1 MLTPMDIQ
9 EKEFG
14 RSFRGY
20 DENEVNVFLN
30 EIMKAYVEVIDENE
44 RLKAELAREKATND
58 EFRRIEQSVR
68 ETLIVAQ
75 RTAEEV
81 TSNAKNNADQMLEM
95 AAKECQNLRKEATL
109 QAKAQMDEAVD
120 KVHVIVAE
128 YERLVRE
135 KHQFLRRMKGNV
147 QAELILIDEA
157 IAEMPDMIEEKK
169 TPQEPPQEPPQ
180 EQPKVPAQE
189 PIQEPIKEE
198 PQKKEEQQQETKAE
212 GQEGEAG

>member
-1 MLTPMDIQ
+1 
-9 EKEFG
+9 
-14 RSFRGY
+14 
-20 DENEVNVFLN
+20 
-30 EIMKAYVEVIDENE
+30 
-44 RLKAELAREKATND
+44 
-58 EFRRIEQSVR
+58 
-68 ETLIVAQ
+68 
-75 RTAEEV
+75 
-81 TSNAKNNADQMLEM
+81 MLEM

-169 TPQEPPQEPPQ
+169 TPQEPQ

>member
-44 RLKAELAREKATND
+44 RLKAELAREKTTND

-169 TPQEPPQEPPQ
+169 TPQEPQ